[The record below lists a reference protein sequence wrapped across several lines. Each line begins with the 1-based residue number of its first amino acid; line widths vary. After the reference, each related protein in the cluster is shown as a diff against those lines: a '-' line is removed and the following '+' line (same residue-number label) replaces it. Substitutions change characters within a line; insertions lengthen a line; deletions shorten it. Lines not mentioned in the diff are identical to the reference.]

1 MAEET
6 DLSRTEPA
14 SPRRLQKAR
23 AAGDVPRS
31 TELTVWVVLLSAFAA
46 LGWLAPRLLQG
57 LGELVQVSLR
67 HAGQPDQGPLV
78 MSQALELL
86 LLFLPLLA
94 VVFIAALV
102 APMLLSGWVF
112 APQFMQADFRRLN
125 PLAPLARLFSYEA
138 WFDVLKFLLKLT
150 LVAAAVWWAFSSG
163 WTTLLGLPAGGVES
177 AATAA
182 SAWVG
187 RGVLAVIG
195 VLAIV
200 AVLDGGWRW
209 WRYLRRHAMTW
220 QEVLAEARE
229 AEGSPE
235 MRARMR
241 QRQQQ
246 GGTKPGVQASTP
258 PDGTSSHST
267 KPASGQVAGYP
278 QPSPR
283 TGEHPGGHKGAN
295 AKPTSQAS
303 PPSPQPS
310 PRAGEGEND
319 MPKSKNEVIR

>member
-14 SPRRLQKAR
+14 SPRRLQQAR
-23 AAGDVPRS
+23 EAGDVPRS
-31 TELTVWVVLLSAFAA
+31 TELTVWVVLLSVLAA

-57 LGELVQVSLR
+57 LGELVEGSLR
-67 HAGQPDQGPLV
+67 HAGQPDQDGVV
-78 MSQALELL
+78 MAQTLELL

-94 VVFIAALV
+94 VAFIAALV

-112 APQFMQADFRRLN
+112 APQFMQSDIRRLN
-125 PLAPLARLFSYEA
+125 PLAPLARLFSPEA
-138 WFDVLKFLLKLT
+138 WFDVLKILLKLV
-150 LVAAAVWWAFSSG
+150 LVAAAVWWAISSG
-163 WTTLLGLPAGGVES
+163 WTTLLGLPTGGLQS
-177 AATAA
+177 AATAT
-182 SAWVG
+182 SAWIG
-187 RGVLAVIG
+187 RGLLAVVA

-209 WRYLRRHAMTW
+209 WRYLRGHAMTW

-246 GGTKPGVQASTP
+246 GGVKPDMQSLQP
-258 PDGTSSHST
+258 SDGTSSHST
-267 KPASGQVAGYP
+267 KPASGQVAGY
-278 QPSPR
+278 S
-283 TGEHPGGHKGAN
+283 
-295 AKPTSQAS
+295 
-303 PPSPQPS
+303 QPS

>member
-1 MAEET
+1 MA
-6 DLSRTEPA
+6 
-14 SPRRLQKAR
+14 
-23 AAGDVPRS
+23 
-31 TELTVWVVLLSAFAA
+31 
-46 LGWLAPRLLQG
+46 
-57 LGELVQVSLR
+57 
-67 HAGQPDQGPLV
+67 
-78 MSQALELL
+78 QALELL

-102 APMLLSGWVF
+102 APLLLSGWVF
-112 APQFMQADFRRLN
+112 APQFMQADIRRLN
-125 PLAPLARLFSYEA
+125 PFAPLARLFSYEA
-138 WFDVLKFLLKLT
+138 WFDVLKILLKLT

-163 WTTLLGLPAGGVES
+163 WTSLLGLPAGGVES
-177 AATAA
+177 TATAA

-195 VLAIV
+195 ALAIV
-200 AVLDGGWRW
+200 AALDGGWRW

-246 GGTKPGVQASTP
+246 GGAKPGMQASPPSDVTP
-258 PDGTSSHST
+258 SRST
-267 KPASGQVAGYP
+267 KPASGQVTGYP

-283 TGEHPGGHKGAN
+283 AGEGAN
-295 AKPTSQAS
+295 ARPKSQAS

-310 PRAGEGEND
+310 PRAGEGANAR
-319 MPKSKNEVIR
+319 PKSINEVIG

>member
-14 SPRRLQKAR
+14 SPRRLQQAR

-67 HAGQPDQGPLV
+67 HAGQPDQDPLV
-78 MSQALELL
+78 MAQALELL

-94 VVFIAALV
+94 VVVIAALV

-112 APQFMQADFRRLN
+112 APQVMQADIRRLN
-125 PLAPLARLFSYEA
+125 PLAALARLLSYEA
-138 WFDVLKFLLKLT
+138 WFDILKTLLKLT

-163 WTTLLGLPAGGVES
+163 WTTLLGLPTGGVES
-177 AATAA
+177 AVTAA

-187 RGVLAVIG
+187 RGMLAVMAA
-195 VLAIV
+195 LAIV

-246 GGTKPGVQASTP
+246 GGVKAEMQASP
-258 PDGTSSHST
+258 LP
-267 KPASGQVAGYP
+267 P

-283 TGEHPGGHKGAN
+283 AGEHPGGHEGAN
-295 AKPTSQAS
+295 VRPKSQAS

-310 PRAGEGEND
+310 PRAGEGAD
-319 MPKSKNEVIR
+319 ARPKSINEVIG

>member
-14 SPRRLQKAR
+14 SSRRLQQVR

-67 HAGQPDQGPLV
+67 HAGQPDQDSLV
-78 MSQALELL
+78 MVQALELL

-94 VVFIAALV
+94 VVFIAALL

-125 PLAPLARLFSYEA
+125 PFAPLARLFSYEA
-138 WFDVLKFLLKLT
+138 WFDVLKFLLKLM
-150 LVAAAVWWAFSSG
+150 LVAAAVWWAFASG
-163 WTTLLGLPAGGVES
+163 WTVLLGLPTGGVES
-177 AATAA
+177 TATAA

-200 AVLDGGWRW
+200 AALDGGWRW

-246 GGTKPGVQASTP
+246 GGAKPGVQASEPLPQPSSPRTWEGANVRPTSLAAP
-258 PDGTSSHST
+258 P
-267 KPASGQVAGYP
+267 PP

-283 TGEHPGGHKGAN
+283 TGEGAN
-295 AKPTSQAS
+295 V
-303 PPSPQPS
+303 
-310 PRAGEGEND
+310 R
-319 MPKSKNEVIR
+319 PKSINEVIG

>member
-14 SPRRLQKAR
+14 SPRRLQQAR

-31 TELTVWVVLLSAFAA
+31 TELTVWVVLLSALAA

-57 LGELVQVSLR
+57 LGDLVEVSLR
-67 HAGQPDQGPLV
+67 HAGQSDHNPLV
-78 MSQALELL
+78 IAQAVELL

-112 APQFMQADFRRLN
+112 APQLMQADIRRLN
-125 PLAPLARLFSYEA
+125 PLAPLARLFSYQA
-138 WFDVLKFLLKLT
+138 WFDVLKILLKLM
-150 LVAAAVWWAFSSG
+150 LVAAAVWWAISSG
-163 WTTLLGLPAGGVES
+163 WTALLGLPAGDLES
-177 AATAA
+177 ASAAA

-187 RGVLAVIG
+187 RGMLAVMAA
-195 VLAIV
+195 LAIV

-241 QRQQQ
+241 QRQQH
-246 GGTKPGVQASTP
+246 GGVKAEMQALTPPP
-258 PDGTSSHST
+258 PDGTSSRST

-278 QPSPR
+278 QPSPSV
-283 TGEHPGGHKGAN
+283 GLGPAL
-295 AKPTSQAS
+295 S
-303 PPSPQPS
+303 PSPAGG
-310 PRAGEGEND
+310 RGRGEGIDEGLNLR
-319 MPKSKNEVIR
+319 PKSINEVIG

>member
-14 SPRRLQKAR
+14 SPRRLQQAR

-31 TELTVWVVLLSAFAA
+31 TELTVWVVLLSALAA

-57 LGELVQVSLR
+57 LGELVEVSLR
-67 HAGQPDQGPLV
+67 HAGQSDQDPLV
-78 MSQALELL
+78 MAQAVELL

-112 APQFMQADFRRLN
+112 APQFMQADIRRLN
-125 PLAPLARLFSYEA
+125 PLAPLARLFSYEG
-138 WFDVLKFLLKLT
+138 WFDVLKILLKLM
-150 LVAAAVWWAFSSG
+150 LVAAAVWWAISSG
-163 WTTLLGLPAGGVES
+163 WTALLGLPAGDLQSAS
-177 AATAA
+177 AAT

-187 RGVLAVIG
+187 RGMLAVMAA
-195 VLAIV
+195 LAIV

-229 AEGSPE
+229 AEASPE

-241 QRQQQ
+241 QRQPQ
-246 GGTKPGVQASTP
+246 GGTKPGVQASP
-258 PDGTSSHST
+258 P
-267 KPASGQVAGYP
+267 PP

-295 AKPTSQAS
+295 AYPKSQAS
-303 PPSPQPS
+303 RPPRQSS
-310 PRAGEGEND
+310 PRTGEHPGGHKGANVR
-319 MPKSKNEVIR
+319 PKPINEVIG

>member
-14 SPRRLQKAR
+14 SPRRLQQAR

-31 TELTVWVVLLSAFAA
+31 TELTVWVVLLSAFVA

-67 HAGQPDQGPLV
+67 HAGQPDQDPLV
-78 MSQALELL
+78 MAQALELL

-102 APMLLSGWVF
+102 SPMLLSGWVF
-112 APQFMQADFRRLN
+112 APQSMQADVRRLN
-125 PLAPLARLFSYEA
+125 PLAALARLFSYEA
-138 WFDVLKFLLKLT
+138 WFDVLKTLLKLM

-195 VLAIV
+195 ALAIV
-200 AVLDGGWRW
+200 AALDGGWRW

-246 GGTKPGVQASTP
+246 GGAKPEMQASEP

-283 TGEHPGGHKGAN
+283 TGEGAN
-295 AKPTSQAS
+295 VRPTSI
-303 PPSPQPS
+303 
-310 PRAGEGEND
+310 
-319 MPKSKNEVIR
+319 NEVIG

>member
-14 SPRRLQKAR
+14 SPRRLQQAR

-67 HAGQPDQGPLV
+67 HAGQPDRDPLV
-78 MSQALELL
+78 MAQALELL
-86 LLFLPLLA
+86 LLLLPLLA

-112 APQFMQADFRRLN
+112 APQFMQADIRRLN
-125 PLAPLARLFSYEA
+125 PLAALARLFSYEA
-138 WFDVLKFLLKLT
+138 WFDVLKTLLKLT

-163 WTTLLGLPAGGVES
+163 WTALLELPTGGVES
-177 AATAA
+177 AAIAA

-187 RGVLAVIG
+187 RGVLAVMG
-195 VLAIV
+195 ALAIV

-246 GGTKPGVQASTP
+246 GGAKPGVQASTL

-267 KPASGQVAGYP
+267 KPASGQVAAYP
-278 QPSPR
+278 QPSPSIGLGSALSPSPAGGR
-283 TGEHPGGHKGAN
+283 GRGEGIGEGAN
-295 AKPTSQAS
+295 V
-303 PPSPQPS
+303 
-310 PRAGEGEND
+310 R
-319 MPKSKNEVIR
+319 PKSINEVIG